1 MRIRLLFGAMIGALV
16 VAIAGPLGATPLP
29 QSDRTLPLA
38 SVPLIDIKLK
48 CKVIEGKFICFNQK
62 NSQNKCAGPN
72 SCGSGYRDL
81 EQPNKY
87 GACCEQI
94 KGGSSGGSGGSG
106 GSQQGNSGGNQPT
119 SGGCRTVQ
127 SMGQMSCRA
136 PFGAMSCGPV
146 QNGQMTC
153 CCVK

>member
-1 MRIRLLFGAMIGALV
+1 MSFRLLFGAVVAALV
-16 VAIAGPLGATPLP
+16 VATVAPLGATPL
-29 QSDRTLPLA
+29 SLGARTQPLA
-38 SVPLIDIKLK
+38 SPLLIDVKLK
-48 CKVIEGKFICFNQK
+48 CKVVEGKFICFNQK
-62 NSQNKCAGPN
+62 KTTQNKCAGPN
-72 SCGSGYRDL
+72 SCGPGYRDL
-81 EQPNKY
+81 EQPNRY
-87 GACCEQI
+87 GACCEEV
-94 KGGSSGGSGGSG
+94 KGSGSGGSS

-136 PFGAMSCGPV
+136 PFGAMSCGPM